1 MNSIHP
7 LEEQIRQQASYA
19 DMHQDAINIAYTQT
33 RVHQAPDKVL
43 KENRIISV
51 LQPGKWLESYRML
64 RTRCLQTMDAMEW
77 KTLAI
82 TSTSHQT
89 GNSLTAANL
98 AISIAMELDRTA
110 LLVDANFQSPA
121 INKLFGLTVETGL
134 SDYLLHD
141 AELSSMLINPGIE
154 RLVILPAGKPMIN
167 STEML
172 HSPKMLRLVNELKS
186 RYPSRIII
194 FDMPPILSQ
203 DDALGFSPYVD
214 SVLLVIDEGQT
225 KTEDLKHAAMLLKDT
240 QVLGSVF
247 NKSTDNKIPYL
258 GKANAGY

>member
-1 MNSIHP
+1 MNSIQT
-7 LEEQIRQQASYA
+7 LVEKQQPESNANT
-19 DMHQDAINIAYTQT
+19 MGINVKYTKT
-33 RVHQAPDKVL
+33 RVHAANDNLL
-43 KENRIISV
+43 KENRIISQ

-82 TSTSHQT
+82 TSTGEKT

-110 LLVDANFQSPA
+110 LLVDANFHNPA
-121 INKLFGLTVETGL
+121 INKLFGFQSETGL

-141 AELSSMLINPGIE
+141 AEISSMLINPGID
-154 RLVILPAGKPMIN
+154 RLVMLPAGKPLFN

-172 HSPKMLRLVNELKS
+172 RSPKMLRLVEELRS

-194 FDMPPILSQ
+194 FDMPPILSK

-214 SVLLVIDEGQT
+214 CVLLVIDEGHT
-225 KTEDLKHAAMLLKDT
+225 KTEDLKHAALLLKDS
-240 QVLGSVF
+240 QVLGTVF
-247 NKSTDNKIPYL
+247 NKATDHTIRYDD
-258 GKANAGY
+258 

>member
-1 MNSIHP
+1 MNTIETHTEKQRQ
-7 LEEQIRQQASYA
+7 LETYA
-19 DMHQDAINIAYTQT
+19 ELHKDGVSIAYTQT
-33 RVHQAPDKVL
+33 RIHAANDKVL
-43 KENRIISV
+43 KDNRIIS
-51 LQPGKWLESYRML
+51 LHQPGKWLESYRML

-82 TSTSHQT
+82 TSTNNRT

-110 LLVDANFQSPA
+110 LLVDANFQNPA
-121 INKLFGLTVETGL
+121 INNLFGFKAETGL

-141 AELSSMLINPGIE
+141 QELSSMLVNPGIE
-154 RLVILPAGKPMIN
+154 RLVILPAGKPMVN

-214 SVLLVIDEGQT
+214 CVLLVIDEGET
-225 KTEDLKHAAMLLKDT
+225 KTEDLKSAAKLLKDT
-240 QVLGSVF
+240 QLLGTVF
-247 NKSTDNKIPYL
+247 NKSTDEKIRYVE
-258 GKANAGY
+258 

>member
-1 MNSIHP
+1 MNSIQP
-7 LEEQIRQQASYA
+7 LEEKTRQQQTAAEGQINS
-19 DMHQDAINIAYTQT
+19 INIAYTHT
-33 RVHQAPDKVL
+33 RVYAATDKVL
-43 KENRIISV
+43 KENRIISAQ
-51 LQPGKWLESYRML
+51 QPGKWLESYRML
-64 RTRCLQTMDAMEW
+64 RTRCLQQMDSMDW

-82 TSTSHQT
+82 TSTNNNT

-110 LLVDANFQSPA
+110 LLVDANFQNPA
-121 INKLFGLTVETGL
+121 INKLFGFQAETGL
-134 SDYLLHD
+134 SDYLLND

-154 RLVILPAGKPMIN
+154 RLVILPAGKPLLN

-214 SVLLVIDEGQT
+214 CVLLVVDEGQT
-225 KTEDLKHAAMLLKDT
+225 KTDDLKKAASLLKDCKL
-240 QVLGSVF
+240 LGSVF
-247 NKSTDNKIPYL
+247 NKSTDHKIRY
-258 GKANAGY
+258 

>member
-1 MNSIHP
+1 MNSTQQ
-7 LEEQIRQQASYA
+7 LDEQIRQQET
-19 DMHQDAINIAYTQT
+19 DANLNRDGINIAYTHT
-33 RVHQAPDKVL
+33 RVHVATDKVL

-82 TSTSHQT
+82 TSTSNRT

-98 AISIAMELDRTA
+98 AISIAMELDRTV
-110 LLVDANFQSPA
+110 LLVDANFQNPA
-121 INKLFGLTVETGL
+121 INKLFGFKVESGL

-141 AELSSMLINPGIE
+141 TELSSLLINPGIE

-172 HSPKMLRLVNELKS
+172 RSPKMLRLVNELKS

-225 KTEDLKHAAMLLKDT
+225 KTEDLKHAAMLLKDI

-247 NKSTDNKIPYL
+247 NKSTDYKIPYSR
-258 GKANAGY
+258 